1 MKNVNRFLLLAAFV
15 GVMTAVMI
23 VPCYADSQ
31 NPTYEYKVVHITG
44 SDVQAIEQQLNT
56 LGKDGWELVS
66 VTMFW
71 NAFTN
76 KTYTL
81 FLKRKNK

>member
-1 MKNVNRFLLLAAFV
+1 MKTVNRFLLLAAFV
-15 GVMTAVMI
+15 GVITAVMTL
-23 VPCYADSQ
+23 PCYASSP
-31 NPTYEYKVVHITG
+31 NPTYEYKVVHTAG
-44 SDVQAIEQQLNT
+44 SDVQAIERQLNT

-66 VTMFW
+66 VTMFS

-81 FLKRKNK
+81 FLKRKNQ